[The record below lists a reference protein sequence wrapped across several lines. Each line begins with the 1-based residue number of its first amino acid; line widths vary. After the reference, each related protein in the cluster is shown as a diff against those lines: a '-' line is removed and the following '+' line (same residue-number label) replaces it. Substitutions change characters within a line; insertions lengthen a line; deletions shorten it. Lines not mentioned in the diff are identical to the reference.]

1 MRENDQSLKAEWD
14 QWKKEL
20 LNDEDWCASLVR
32 YSGKGLA
39 IIEHALEAM
48 TYFDDFI
55 VLKAQEDTTR
65 TKKEYQMSFIGWW
78 RHNNWETNRQLLT
91 GTKQVA
97 PPRTEYKKPAARKSR
112 YEEMMEVAAE
122 AKLLTKK
129 MYENNGFG
137 YDSEFV
143 TGRMIDLLLETYV
156 LLGFKTPVKEDVSV
170 LAAKLVSDIYE
181 NCGFLRLEEIS
192 ICFELGAQEQFGD
205 YIGLNYRTFHKWLK
219 GYKNSDLRY
228 RVIKQIEQEKELKA
242 LPAVSREYNEEK
254 MNLLIIRRFHEYK
267 NCPDLEI
274 PLASILYKDLQ
285 SRGFIRNSLEEK
297 LNAMAQFSRW
307 RPQNTLHI
315 SEDDRQAM
323 IKLKAQEW
331 LLKQYFNS
339 LVRLPFES

>member
-1 MRENDQSLKAEWD
+1 MNLDIFTNKMRMAFQTPRITDIMPKDLTD
-14 QWKKEL
+14 F
-20 LNDEDWCASLVR
+20 AS
-32 YSGKGLA
+32 A
-39 IIEHALEAM
+39 QIIQCYIIVGYL
-48 TYFDDFI
+48 TYNEKDI
-55 VLKAQEDTTR
+55 
-65 TKKEYQMSFIGWW
+65 SI
-78 RHNNWETNRQLLT
+78 
-91 GTKQVA
+91 
-97 PPRTEYKKPAARKSR
+97 
-112 YEEMMEVAAE
+112 
-122 AKLLTKK
+122 
-129 MYENNGFG
+129 
-137 YDSEFV
+137 
-143 TGRMIDLLLETYV
+143 
-156 LLGFKTPVKEDVSV
+156 
-170 LAAKLVSDIYE
+170 LAAKLCSD
-181 NCGFLRLEEIS
+181 LRESYPYLHRGEIV
-192 ICFELGAQEQFGD
+192 ICFELGAKGEYGD
-205 YIGLNYRTFHKWLK
+205 YSGVNLRTFCKWLK
-219 GYKNSDLRY
+219 AYKTSDLRY
-228 RVIKQIEQEKELKA
+228 RMIKQMEQEKEVKA

>member
-1 MRENDQSLKAEWD
+1 MNLDIFTNKMRMAFQTPRIIDMTPRDLSAFITSQIVQSYIMVGY
-14 QWKKEL
+14 Q
-20 LNDEDWCASLVR
+20 
-32 YSGKGLA
+32 
-39 IIEHALEAM
+39 
-48 TYFDDFI
+48 TYNEKDI
-55 VLKAQEDTTR
+55 CVLT
-65 TKKEYQMSFIGWW
+65 
-78 RHNNWETNRQLLT
+78 
-91 GTKQVA
+91 
-97 PPRTEYKKPAARKSR
+97 
-112 YEEMMEVAAE
+112 
-122 AKLLTKK
+122 AKL
-129 MYENNGFG
+129 
-137 YDSEFV
+137 SS
-143 TGRMIDLLLETYV
+143 DLQESYPYLHRGEV
-156 LLGFKTPVKEDVSV
+156 V
-170 LAAKLVSDIYE
+170 
-181 NCGFLRLEEIS
+181 
-192 ICFELGAQEQFGD
+192 ICFELGAKGEYGD
-205 YIGLNYRTFHKWLK
+205 YSGVNLRTFCKWLK
-219 GYKNSDLRY
+219 AYKTSDLRY
-228 RVIKQIEQEKELKA
+228 RVIKQIEQEKEVKA

>member
-1 MRENDQSLKAEWD
+1 MNLDIFTNKMRMAFQTPRIIDMTPRDLSAFITSQIVQSYIMVGY
-14 QWKKEL
+14 Q
-20 LNDEDWCASLVR
+20 
-32 YSGKGLA
+32 
-39 IIEHALEAM
+39 
-48 TYFDDFI
+48 TYNEKDI
-55 VLKAQEDTTR
+55 CVLT
-65 TKKEYQMSFIGWW
+65 
-78 RHNNWETNRQLLT
+78 
-91 GTKQVA
+91 
-97 PPRTEYKKPAARKSR
+97 
-112 YEEMMEVAAE
+112 
-122 AKLLTKK
+122 AKL
-129 MYENNGFG
+129 
-137 YDSEFV
+137 SS
-143 TGRMIDLLLETYV
+143 DLQESYPYLHR
-156 LLGFKTPVKEDVSV
+156 G
-170 LAAKLVSDIYE
+170 
-181 NCGFLRLEEIS
+181 EIV
-192 ICFELGAQEQFGD
+192 ICFELGAKGEYGD
-205 YIGLNYRTFHKWLK
+205 YSGVNLRTFCKWLK
-219 GYKNSDLRY
+219 AYKTSDLRY
-228 RVIKQIEQEKELKA
+228 RVIKQIEQEKEVKA

>member
-1 MRENDQSLKAEWD
+1 MNLDIFTNKMRMAFQTPRIIDMTPRDLSAFITSQIVQSYIMVGY
-14 QWKKEL
+14 Q
-20 LNDEDWCASLVR
+20 
-32 YSGKGLA
+32 
-39 IIEHALEAM
+39 
-48 TYFDDFI
+48 TYNEKDI
-55 VLKAQEDTTR
+55 CVLT
-65 TKKEYQMSFIGWW
+65 
-78 RHNNWETNRQLLT
+78 
-91 GTKQVA
+91 
-97 PPRTEYKKPAARKSR
+97 
-112 YEEMMEVAAE
+112 
-122 AKLLTKK
+122 AKL
-129 MYENNGFG
+129 
-137 YDSEFV
+137 SS
-143 TGRMIDLLLETYV
+143 DLQESYPYLHRGEV
-156 LLGFKTPVKEDVSV
+156 V
-170 LAAKLVSDIYE
+170 
-181 NCGFLRLEEIS
+181 
-192 ICFELGAQEQFGD
+192 ICFELGAKGEYGD
-205 YIGLNYRTFHKWLK
+205 YSGVNLRTFCKWLK

-228 RVIKQIEQEKELKA
+228 RVIKQIEQEKEVKA

-274 PLASILYKDLQ
+274 PLASILYQDLQ

>member
-1 MRENDQSLKAEWD
+1 MNLDIFTNKMRMAFQTPRIIDMTPRDLSTFITSQIVQSYIMVGY
-14 QWKKEL
+14 Q
-20 LNDEDWCASLVR
+20 
-32 YSGKGLA
+32 
-39 IIEHALEAM
+39 
-48 TYFDDFI
+48 TYNEKDI
-55 VLKAQEDTTR
+55 CVLT
-65 TKKEYQMSFIGWW
+65 
-78 RHNNWETNRQLLT
+78 
-91 GTKQVA
+91 
-97 PPRTEYKKPAARKSR
+97 
-112 YEEMMEVAAE
+112 
-122 AKLLTKK
+122 AKL
-129 MYENNGFG
+129 
-137 YDSEFV
+137 SS
-143 TGRMIDLLLETYV
+143 DLQESYPYLHR
-156 LLGFKTPVKEDVSV
+156 G
-170 LAAKLVSDIYE
+170 
-181 NCGFLRLEEIS
+181 EIV

-228 RVIKQIEQEKELKA
+228 RVIKQIEQEKEVKA

-274 PLASILYKDLQ
+274 PLASILYQDLQ

>member
-1 MRENDQSLKAEWD
+1 MNLDIFTNKMRMAFQTPRITDIMPKDLTD
-14 QWKKEL
+14 F
-20 LNDEDWCASLVR
+20 AS
-32 YSGKGLA
+32 A
-39 IIEHALEAM
+39 QIIQCYIIVGYL
-48 TYFDDFI
+48 TYNEKDI
-55 VLKAQEDTTR
+55 
-65 TKKEYQMSFIGWW
+65 SI
-78 RHNNWETNRQLLT
+78 
-91 GTKQVA
+91 
-97 PPRTEYKKPAARKSR
+97 
-112 YEEMMEVAAE
+112 
-122 AKLLTKK
+122 
-129 MYENNGFG
+129 
-137 YDSEFV
+137 
-143 TGRMIDLLLETYV
+143 
-156 LLGFKTPVKEDVSV
+156 
-170 LAAKLVSDIYE
+170 LAAKLCSD
-181 NCGFLRLEEIS
+181 LRESYPYLHRGEIV
-192 ICFELGAQEQFGD
+192 ICFELGAKGEYGD
-205 YIGLNYRTFHKWLK
+205 YSGVNLRTFCKWLK
-219 GYKNSDLRY
+219 AYKTSDLRY
-228 RVIKQIEQEKELKA
+228 RMIKQMEQEKEVKD

>member
-1 MRENDQSLKAEWD
+1 MNLDIFTNKMRMAFQTPRITDIMPKDLTD
-14 QWKKEL
+14 F
-20 LNDEDWCASLVR
+20 AS
-32 YSGKGLA
+32 A
-39 IIEHALEAM
+39 QIIQCYIIVGYL
-48 TYFDDFI
+48 TYNEKDI
-55 VLKAQEDTTR
+55 
-65 TKKEYQMSFIGWW
+65 SI
-78 RHNNWETNRQLLT
+78 
-91 GTKQVA
+91 
-97 PPRTEYKKPAARKSR
+97 
-112 YEEMMEVAAE
+112 
-122 AKLLTKK
+122 
-129 MYENNGFG
+129 
-137 YDSEFV
+137 
-143 TGRMIDLLLETYV
+143 
-156 LLGFKTPVKEDVSV
+156 
-170 LAAKLVSDIYE
+170 LAAKLCSD
-181 NCGFLRLEEIS
+181 LRESYPYLHRGEIV
-192 ICFELGAQEQFGD
+192 ICFELGAKGEYGD
-205 YIGLNYRTFHKWLK
+205 YSGVNLRTFCKWLK

>member
-1 MRENDQSLKAEWD
+1 MALDTRLKID
-14 QWKKEL
+14 LRQPP
-20 LNDEDWCASLVR
+20 
-32 YSGKGLA
+32 
-39 IIEHALEAM
+39 II
-48 TYFDDFI
+48 
-55 VLKAQEDTTR
+55 
-65 TKKEYQMSFIGWW
+65 
-78 RHNNWETNRQLLT
+78 QL
-91 GTKQVA
+91 
-97 PPRTEYKKPAARKSR
+97 
-112 YEEMMEVAAE
+112 
-122 AKLLTKK
+122 
-129 MYENNGFG
+129 
-137 YDSEFV
+137 DSEFV
-143 TGRMIDLLLETYV
+143 PGRMIDLLLETYV

-228 RVIKQIEQEKELKA
+228 RVIKQIEQEKEVKA
-242 LPAVSREYNEEK
+242 LPAVSREYNEQS
-254 MNLLIIRRFHEYK
+254 MNRLIIKRFHEYK
-267 NCPDLEI
+267 NRPDLEI

-315 SEDDRQAM
+315 SEDHRQAM

>member
-1 MRENDQSLKAEWD
+1 MNLDIFTNKMRMAFQTPRIIDMTPRDLSAFITSQIVQSYIMVGY
-14 QWKKEL
+14 Q
-20 LNDEDWCASLVR
+20 
-32 YSGKGLA
+32 
-39 IIEHALEAM
+39 
-48 TYFDDFI
+48 TYNEKDI
-55 VLKAQEDTTR
+55 CVLT
-65 TKKEYQMSFIGWW
+65 
-78 RHNNWETNRQLLT
+78 
-91 GTKQVA
+91 
-97 PPRTEYKKPAARKSR
+97 
-112 YEEMMEVAAE
+112 
-122 AKLLTKK
+122 AKL
-129 MYENNGFG
+129 
-137 YDSEFV
+137 SS
-143 TGRMIDLLLETYV
+143 DLQESYPYLHRGEV
-156 LLGFKTPVKEDVSV
+156 V
-170 LAAKLVSDIYE
+170 
-181 NCGFLRLEEIS
+181 
-192 ICFELGAQEQFGD
+192 ICFELGAKGEYGD
-205 YIGLNYRTFHKWLK
+205 YSGVYLRTFCKWLK
-219 GYKNSDLRY
+219 AYKTSDLRY
-228 RVIKQIEQEKELKA
+228 RVIKQIEQEKEVKA

>member
-1 MRENDQSLKAEWD
+1 MNLDIFTNKMRMAFQTPRIIDMTPRDLSAFITSQIVQSYIMVGY
-14 QWKKEL
+14 Q
-20 LNDEDWCASLVR
+20 
-32 YSGKGLA
+32 
-39 IIEHALEAM
+39 
-48 TYFDDFI
+48 TYNEKDI
-55 VLKAQEDTTR
+55 CVLT
-65 TKKEYQMSFIGWW
+65 
-78 RHNNWETNRQLLT
+78 
-91 GTKQVA
+91 
-97 PPRTEYKKPAARKSR
+97 
-112 YEEMMEVAAE
+112 
-122 AKLLTKK
+122 AKL
-129 MYENNGFG
+129 
-137 YDSEFV
+137 SS
-143 TGRMIDLLLETYV
+143 DLQESYPYLHR
-156 LLGFKTPVKEDVSV
+156 G
-170 LAAKLVSDIYE
+170 
-181 NCGFLRLEEIS
+181 EIV
-192 ICFELGAQEQFGD
+192 ICFELGAKGEYGD
-205 YIGLNYRTFHKWLK
+205 YSGVNLRTFCKWLK
-219 GYKNSDLRY
+219 AYKTSDLRY
-228 RVIKQIEQEKELKA
+228 RMIKQIEQEKEVKA

>member
-1 MRENDQSLKAEWD
+1 MNLDIFTNKMRMAFQTPRIIDMTPRDLSAFITSQIVQSYIMAGY
-14 QWKKEL
+14 Q
-20 LNDEDWCASLVR
+20 
-32 YSGKGLA
+32 
-39 IIEHALEAM
+39 
-48 TYFDDFI
+48 TYNEKDI
-55 VLKAQEDTTR
+55 CVPT
-65 TKKEYQMSFIGWW
+65 
-78 RHNNWETNRQLLT
+78 
-91 GTKQVA
+91 
-97 PPRTEYKKPAARKSR
+97 
-112 YEEMMEVAAE
+112 
-122 AKLLTKK
+122 AKL
-129 MYENNGFG
+129 
-137 YDSEFV
+137 SS
-143 TGRMIDLLLETYV
+143 DLQESYPYLHR
-156 LLGFKTPVKEDVSV
+156 G
-170 LAAKLVSDIYE
+170 
-181 NCGFLRLEEIS
+181 EIV
-192 ICFELGAQEQFGD
+192 ICFELGAKGEYGD
-205 YIGLNYRTFHKWLK
+205 YSGVNLRTFCKWLK
-219 GYKNSDLRY
+219 AYKTSDLRY
-228 RVIKQIEQEKELKA
+228 RVIKQIEQEKEVKA

>member
-1 MRENDQSLKAEWD
+1 MTPRDLSAFITSQIVQSYIMVGY
-14 QWKKEL
+14 Q
-20 LNDEDWCASLVR
+20 
-32 YSGKGLA
+32 
-39 IIEHALEAM
+39 
-48 TYFDDFI
+48 TYNEKDI
-55 VLKAQEDTTR
+55 CVLT
-65 TKKEYQMSFIGWW
+65 
-78 RHNNWETNRQLLT
+78 
-91 GTKQVA
+91 
-97 PPRTEYKKPAARKSR
+97 
-112 YEEMMEVAAE
+112 
-122 AKLLTKK
+122 AKL
-129 MYENNGFG
+129 
-137 YDSEFV
+137 SS
-143 TGRMIDLLLETYV
+143 DLQESYPYLHR
-156 LLGFKTPVKEDVSV
+156 G
-170 LAAKLVSDIYE
+170 
-181 NCGFLRLEEIS
+181 EIV
-192 ICFELGAQEQFGD
+192 ICFELGAKGEYGD
-205 YIGLNYRTFHKWLK
+205 YSGVNLRTFCKWLK
-219 GYKNSDLRY
+219 AYKTSDLRY
-228 RVIKQIEQEKELKA
+228 RVIKQIEQEKEVKA

>member
-1 MRENDQSLKAEWD
+1 MNLDIFTNKMRMAFQTPRIIDMTPRDLSAFITSQIVQSYIMVGY
-14 QWKKEL
+14 Q
-20 LNDEDWCASLVR
+20 
-32 YSGKGLA
+32 
-39 IIEHALEAM
+39 
-48 TYFDDFI
+48 TYNEKDI
-55 VLKAQEDTTR
+55 CVLT
-65 TKKEYQMSFIGWW
+65 
-78 RHNNWETNRQLLT
+78 
-91 GTKQVA
+91 
-97 PPRTEYKKPAARKSR
+97 
-112 YEEMMEVAAE
+112 
-122 AKLLTKK
+122 AKL
-129 MYENNGFG
+129 
-137 YDSEFV
+137 SS
-143 TGRMIDLLLETYV
+143 DLQESYPYLHR
-156 LLGFKTPVKEDVSV
+156 G
-170 LAAKLVSDIYE
+170 
-181 NCGFLRLEEIS
+181 EIV
-192 ICFELGAQEQFGD
+192 ICFELGAKGEYGD
-205 YIGLNYRTFHKWLK
+205 YSGVNLRTFCKWLK
-219 GYKNSDLRY
+219 AYKTSDLRY
-228 RVIKQIEQEKELKA
+228 RVIKQMEQEKEVKA